1 MSQRVN
7 GTASPARQKLKRR
20 SFVALGV
27 AGGALGIAQ
36 WLAAAAAAAAP
47 LSPSLAPLG
56 RSGVPR
62 VGLQVGHWQAAELPN
77 ELRRLRGQTGAYAA
91 GVTEVEVN
99 LLVAEQVRALLAPL
113 GITVDLLPA
122 TIPPGYLADAFVSL
136 HADGVASSQVAGYK
150 AARAE
155 WRDRSWLL
163 DWRREN
169 PTASSSSTVISG
181 ETSGG
186 VLRSLTAIR
195 WTRPC
200 SSTCSIG
207 TARSQRLP
215 RSPHV
220 SYNMTGYYAFNSRR
234 YRHTVSQDTPAI
246 ILEMGYLTN
255 PFERRFLTQRPEVPA
270 RGVALGL
277 LSFLA
282 LDQGF
287 ALADQALQQGF
298 ATAP

>member
-27 AGGALGIAQ
+27 AGGALSIAQ
-36 WLAAAAAAAAP
+36 RLTGAVPAAAAP
-47 LSPSLAPLG
+47 LLPSLAPLG

-77 ELRRLRGQTGAYAA
+77 ELRRLRGQTGAYAG

-113 GITVDLLPA
+113 GIAVDLLPA
-122 TIPPGYLADAFVSL
+122 TISPGYLADAFVSL

-169 PTASSSSTVISG
+169 PNASFN
-181 ETSGG
+181 
-186 VLRSLTAIR
+186 RDR
-195 WTRPC
+195 WRDLWRRAPIIDRNPLDEALLQHMLNNYGAVT
-200 SSTCSIG
+200 G
-207 TARSQRLP
+207 LP

-234 YRHTVSQDTPAI
+234 YHHTVSPDTPAI

>member
-7 GTASPARQKLKRR
+7 GIASPARQKLKRR

-36 WLAAAAAAAAP
+36 RLTEAVPAAAAP
-47 LSPSLAPLG
+47 LSPSLAPVG

-122 TIPPGYLADAFVSL
+122 TISPGYLADAFVSL
-136 HADGVASSQVAGYK
+136 HADGVASSQVAGFK

-163 DWRREN
+163 RWRREN
-169 PTASSSSTVISG
+169 PTASSNRDLWRRAPIIDRNPLDEALLQYMLHSYGAVTG
-181 ETSGG
+181 
-186 VLRSLTAIR
+186 
-195 WTRPC
+195 
-200 SSTCSIG
+200 
-207 TARSQRLP
+207 LP
-215 RSPHV
+215 RSPNV

-255 PFERRFLTQRPEVPA
+255 PFERRFLTQQPEVPA

>member
-7 GTASPARQKLKRR
+7 GTASPAREKLKRR

-36 WLAAAAAAAAP
+36 RLTGAVPASAAP
-47 LSPSLAPLG
+47 LLPSLAPVG

-62 VGLQVGHWQAAELPN
+62 VGLQVGHWRAAEVPD

-91 GVTEVEVN
+91 GVSEVEVN
-99 LLVAEQVRALLAPL
+99 LLVAEQVRALLTPL
-113 GITVDLLPA
+113 GIAVDLLPA
-122 TIPPGYLADAFVSL
+122 TISPGYLADAFVSL
-136 HADGVASSQVAGYK
+136 HADGAASSQVAGFK

-163 DWRREN
+163 RWRREN
-169 PTASSSSTVISG
+169 PTASSNRELWRDV
-181 ETSGG
+181 
-186 VLRSLTAIR
+186 
-195 WTRPC
+195 W
-200 SSTCSIG
+200 
-207 TARSQRLP
+207 QRAPIIDRNPLDQALLHHMLNNYGAVTGLP
-215 RSPHV
+215 RSPNV

-270 RGVALGL
+270 RGVALAL
-277 LSFLA
+277 LWFLA

-287 ALADQALQQGF
+287 TLADQALQQGF